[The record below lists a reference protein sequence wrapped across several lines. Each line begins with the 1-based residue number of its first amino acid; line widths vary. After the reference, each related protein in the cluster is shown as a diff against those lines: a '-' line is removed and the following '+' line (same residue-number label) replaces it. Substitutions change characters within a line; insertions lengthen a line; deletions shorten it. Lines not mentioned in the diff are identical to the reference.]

1 MAHLRF
7 FEFFHFISTFNTALC
22 DGQNVLGDTRLKL
35 FILQFGSK
43 KIFDGSEPDIVYDD
57 VAVDKILDRSQED
70 MAVKARK
77 LPLCRVK
84 L

>member
-1 MAHLRF
+1 M
-7 FEFFHFISTFNTALC
+7 
-22 DGQNVLGDTRLKL
+22 
-35 FILQFGSK
+35 LQFGSK

-70 MAVKARK
+70 MAVKVRK
-77 LPLCRVK
+77 LPFCRVK